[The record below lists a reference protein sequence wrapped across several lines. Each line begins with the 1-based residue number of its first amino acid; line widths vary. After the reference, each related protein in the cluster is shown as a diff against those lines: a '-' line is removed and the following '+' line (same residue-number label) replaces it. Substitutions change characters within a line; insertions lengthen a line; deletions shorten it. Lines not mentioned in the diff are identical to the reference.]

1 MPLVKNEDKKLVKI
15 NRRKS
20 AKRFTLRVCQN
31 TGKINLTIPLKS
43 SLRSAENFVEKNAKW
58 ISSQLKQVI
67 PREYVS
73 LGTSIPIEGVDRLIL
88 PKGKDLTGSILQKK
102 QLFLECDELDVG
114 LATKKFLLNHA
125 VYVLTPIFEENAA
138 YIKENIKSIRFKDTK
153 SRWGSCSSEGS
164 LMVSWRL
171 IMAPPSVYRYVI
183 IHEIAHL
190 RYMNH
195 GDEFWTLVKKLH
207 PFYLNDRFW
216 LKKNGKTLNSFVFDA
231 AKEDIA

>member
-1 MPLVKNEDKKLVKI
+1 MPLVKNEDKKLVNI

-31 TGKINLTIPLKS
+31 TGKINLTIPVES

-73 LGTSIPIEGVDRLIL
+73 LGKSIPIEGIKRVIV
-88 PKGKDLTGSILQKK
+88 PKEKSLTGNMLQKK
-102 QLFLECDELDVG
+102 HLYLECDEFNVG
-114 LATKKFLLNHA
+114 AVTKRFLLDHA
-125 VYVLTPIFEENAA
+125 SATLIPIFQENAQ
-138 YIKENIKSIRFKDTK
+138 YIKEKIKSIQFKDTK

-164 LMVSWRL
+164 LMINWRL

-183 IHEIAHL
+183 VHEISHL
-190 RYMNH
+190 RHMNH
-195 GDEFWTLVKKLH
+195 GTEFWKLVNKLH
-207 PFYLNDRFW
+207 PFYLNDQSW
-216 LKKNGKTLNSFVFDA
+216 LRRNGRSLKRFVFDVS
-231 AKEDIA
+231 KEDAA